1 MLIECISTRMLR
13 QPTLLLY
20 SVSHKFHSEGQ
31 RPFSII
37 KRHIPFKSEESP
49 RKLWL
54 KEQLQRRVSLSVSVT
69 ANRIIKPVTN
79 SVSVS
84 EMLPVVLVSFY
95 RPTESGKAT
104 IKSMCRS
111 TLAGCHRSRGEG

>member
-20 SVSHKFHSEGQ
+20 SVSHKVHSEGQ

-49 RKLWL
+49 THGQRRQWL
-54 KEQLQRRVSLSVSVT
+54 KQQLRRRVSLSVSEC
-69 ANRIIKPVTN
+69 NHNLRI
-79 SVSVS
+79 
-84 EMLPVVLVSFY
+84 VL
-95 RPTESGKAT
+95 
-104 IKSMCRS
+104 
-111 TLAGCHRSRGEG
+111 